1 MDREDTQEQQKD
13 NLTDL
18 AEAFDRWRA
27 ERKLGSKI
35 PEKLWDRVCKLE
47 PEYGFGA
54 VAHACRLNYAQF
66 RRRLGLPV
74 PERRA
79 RNVAR
84 KGSCSAGTFL
94 EVGSL
99 QALSGGECC
108 IEVEI
113 PQRKMTI
120 RLSGGSTVRAGEL
133 ISGLWDLM
141 G

>member
-1 MDREDTQEQQKD
+1 MEQEGIQDQQKD
-13 NLTDL
+13 CLTEL
-18 AEAFDRWRA
+18 AEAFDSWRA

-35 PEKLWDRVCKLE
+35 PEELWDQACKLE
-47 PEYGFGA
+47 PEYGFGS
-54 VAHACRLNYAQF
+54 VAHTCRLNYAQL

-79 RNVAR
+79 CKAAGNVSR
-84 KGSCSAGTFL
+84 GSGRFL

-99 QALSGGECC
+99 RGLTGEECC
-108 IEVEI
+108 IEVEV

-120 RLSGGSTVRAGEL
+120 RLSGGSTLRAGDI
-133 ISGLWDLM
+133 ISGLWNLM

>member
-1 MDREDTQEQQKD
+1 MEQEGIQDQQKD
-13 NLTDL
+13 SLTQL
-18 AEAFDRWRA
+18 AETFRSWRA
-27 ERKLGSKI
+27 ERKLGAKI
-35 PEKLWDRVCKLE
+35 PEQLWDQVCKLE

-74 PERRA
+74 PESRA
-79 RNVAR
+79 RKA
-84 KGSCSAGTFL
+84 AGTVSRGSGRFL

-99 QALSGGECC
+99 QSLSGGECC
-108 IEVEI
+108 IEVEV

-120 RLSGGSTVRAGEL
+120 RLSGGSTLRSGEI